1 MIFTRESEESALIMQ
16 KQESQAGFSLFELL
30 IAMSVMVILM
40 GLASSLLAS
49 AFKMRI
55 RENQRTEALA
65 DAQRGLNLMSRE
77 IANSGYA
84 LTDNGIV
91 ASDSG
96 LTSIRIRGNLNA
108 SAKETT
114 SNTTSDR
121 DEDVKYFLYT
131 DGGSSYIVRL
141 DVNVG
146 AQEMV
151 LANTA
156 VRDAAGNTMNEAQK
170 STAKYVVISVC
181 VTLPAVGTPGSPGYE
196 PASSVQ
202 LISDTSLRNAD
213 LVNY

>member
-84 LTDNGIV
+84 LIGMRN
-91 ASDSG
+91 ASRSWNSRLTWIRTGFERAVDIRHLATQCRSCEL
-96 LTSIRIRGNLNA
+96 LTSFRRAI
-108 SAKETT
+108 
-114 SNTTSDR
+114 
-121 DEDVKYFLYT
+121 
-131 DGGSSYIVRL
+131 
-141 DVNVG
+141 
-146 AQEMV
+146 M
-151 LANTA
+151 
-156 VRDAAGNTMNEAQK
+156 
-170 STAKYVVISVC
+170 
-181 VTLPAVGTPGSPGYE
+181 P
-196 PASSVQ
+196 
-202 LISDTSLRNAD
+202 
-213 LVNY
+213 

>member
-151 LANTA
+151 LN
-156 VRDAAGNTMNEAQK
+156 
-170 STAKYVVISVC
+170 I
-181 VTLPAVGTPGSPGYE
+181 LPSGYH
-196 PASSVQ
+196 A
-202 LISDTSLRNAD
+202 LIEFIAHDT
-213 LVNY
+213 

>member
-131 DGGSSYIVRL
+131 DGGI
-141 DVNVG
+141 G
-146 AQEMV
+146 M
-151 LANTA
+151 
-156 VRDAAGNTMNEAQK
+156 
-170 STAKYVVISVC
+170 
-181 VTLPAVGTPGSPGYE
+181 
-196 PASSVQ
+196 
-202 LISDTSLRNAD
+202 RNASRSWNSRLTWIRTGFERAVD
-213 LVNY
+213 IRHLATQCRSCELLTSFRRAIMP